1 MPIIAADATATCRL
15 AWVPDVLLA
24 LILGKLELEDVPNA
38 RGVCAHMRQ
47 IPLDSFLRDIL
58 EGSLSKQHRLAL
70 LVEKFC
76 RDPYHAQGVDTE
88 FSSGWP
94 LHVLPVLAQT
104 ISLEIKFAR
113 GATPLRIAVD
123 CKNVPIVEA
132 LIGLGADVN
141 TQDWYG
147 RTPLWAAA
155 AEAYQVLFPTR
166 QAIAAQIANVLIAA
180 GADLDTPCRFDGSTP
195 LLCAVYNRND
205 GAAYALIEAGAN
217 VNTPD
222 FDPDGEPGHS
232 RPPRTPLFYAFK
244 REHVIEGGA
253 ELVDAHIEAGAGVD
267 PPEAQ
272 GPPEPEDDMAF

>member
-1 MPIIAADATATCRL
+1 MPIIPADPTVACRL
-15 AWVPDVLLA
+15 AWVPDVLLV

-38 RGVCAHMRQ
+38 RGVCAHVRQ
-47 IPLDSFLRDIL
+47 IPLDSFLRDVL
-58 EGSLSKQHRLAL
+58 EGSLSKRHRLAL

-76 RDPYHAQGVDTE
+76 RDPGHAQGVETE
-88 FSSGWP
+88 FISGWP

-104 ISLEIKFAR
+104 ISLDSKLDR
-113 GATPLRIAVD
+113 GATPLRIAVE

-141 TQDWYG
+141 AQDWYG

-155 AEAYQVLFPTR
+155 AESYRVMFPTA

-180 GADLDTPCRFDGSTP
+180 GSDLDTPCRMDGSTP

-222 FDPDGEPGHS
+222 FDPDGEPEHS

-244 REHVIEGGA
+244 KEHDYEGGA
-253 ELVDAHIEAGAGVD
+253 ELLDALIEAGAVLD
-267 PPEAQ
+267 PSEAE
-272 GPPEPEDDMAF
+272 GSPEPEDDMAA